1 MAKQQKIGEK
11 KIKVRVLKNS
21 KVFIKY
27 TPRPKCINCK
37 AFENNLAAIHEKKI
51 SLSLN
56 KLIHVGFTVLEL
68 SKWEMFNFHYNFM
81 NKKFKR

>member
-27 TPRPKCINCK
+27 TSRPKCINCK
-37 AFENNLAAIHEKKI
+37 ALKTIQ
-51 SLSLN
+51 LQ
-56 KLIHVGFTVLEL
+56 
-68 SKWEMFNFHYNFM
+68 FM
-81 NKKFKR
+81 KRKYH